1 MLRCPFLEKF
11 YYKFSDSKKIR
22 IFGVSNVKDIMIVS
36 FGDKSTHKIWDGE
49 WVKGFS
55 KDIQETT
62 RRKLRML
69 NNSYD
74 IKDLMI
80 PPSNK
85 LEKLKGNLKEFYS
98 IRVNDQWRLIFK
110 WENGNAFNVE
120 LIDYH

>member
-1 MLRCPFLEKF
+1 
-11 YYKFSDSKKIR
+11 
-22 IFGVSNVKDIMIVS
+22 MIVS
-36 FGDKSTHKIWDGE
+36 FGEKTTQKIWEGE

-55 KDIQETT
+55 TNIQEIA

-69 NNSYD
+69 NNSFD

-80 PPSNK
+80 PPSNR
-85 LEKLKGNLKEFYS
+85 LEKLKGDRKDFYS
-98 IRVNDQWRLIFK
+98 IRVNDQWHLIFK